1 MMLATSYCAAIL
13 LKNRQFSRRRGTT
26 CWLAAAVFLLTG
38 LAPVPGQAIT
48 WIEQVERSMTCT
60 SFATP
65 DVEAQLKA
73 PFIPDVRNPRA
84 VQNYFQ
90 GPAPDLRQARFRHLT
105 MLAATAWWADLVN
118 DQRLRGDAYLA
129 VQQLAARYAT
139 ENTKDRLFRQIARC
153 AQVQVMSVMLEIGEI
168 AAADQLAKAL
178 VQDYA
183 SAGLVYTAE
192 DWPLILA
199 LREAVLEPRAKAGI
213 EALTQAA
220 WAIASTEPMAKQFKL
235 RTSRLM
241 AAAARGSLA
250 IGKADDARNLAAQSM
265 FITGQP
271 AAPEAAWRA
280 FPVLYDVF
288 VDREGPDKAAA
299 LISLLGN
306 PAAVPAALN
315 DRATAFEALERATV
329 AAEATGDD
337 KLSAALKLL
346 ASRQLTDWR
355 TPQPLSQAFYR
366 HGWSRLA
373 AQRWS
378 EWEVMARH
386 DPAFASKQA
395 QTYIGTA
402 DTLIAQ
408 AQDQFVANTAELLF
422 YQYKIDNS
430 LHALTAMYPALPRM
444 QPRIEDTT
452 FRMAQLRSF
461 GRITLATVAAEL
473 GDARL
478 DPKNRFHV
486 ERFFSL
492 STQTGTWIRGLLN
505 TVLAVDPA
513 KTPRPKA
520 LWDAFFMLD
529 VFYQETAREYSAYA
543 AYVRQQVPSIAELVT
558 PKPRSITNYQQLLK
572 PDEALIATLV
582 TPRDLYVW
590 SLTARGV
597 SLSRKSISDRE
608 VGALVTR
615 LRAGL
620 TPASSGGRTT
630 LPDFDAAAAH
640 ELYQLIFEPVAASL
654 KDVKH
659 VIWYGHG
666 PLGSVPP
673 AVLVAKKPPKALL
686 GTPKE
691 FGQTQFLVDR
701 FAFSA
706 LADLSLFPVH
716 RNATTRPA
724 HARAFLG
731 VGAPMLDAAEVS
743 AGPRSKSYDLAGAMD
758 GKALRELPVLAESV
772 DEINGLAAA
781 LGTGSS
787 TIWLGPDADEKR
799 FRDDALRGYQVV
811 ALATHGFMA
820 YEVQNIPEPSLMLAL
835 VPDAKDRF
843 DGLLTTREIVDL
855 KLDADLVVL
864 SACNTAAADG
874 RPRSETFTGLTQAFF
889 TAGARTLMASHWPV
903 MSGAAVQLSVA
914 TIDASRKQNQPLALS
929 LQRAMQTARRDG
941 AASPIESHPSYWGPF
956 VVVGDGNRALA
967 R

>member
-139 ENTKDRLFRQIARC
+139 ENAKDRLFRQIARC

-220 WAIASTEPMAKQFKL
+220 WAIASTEPMATQFKL

-315 DRATAFEALERATV
+315 DRAAAFEALERATV

-378 EWEVMARH
+378 EWKVMARH

-529 VFYQETAREYSAYA
+529 VFYQETAKEYSAYA

-590 SLTARGV
+590 SLTVRGV

-673 AVLVAKKPPKALL
+673 AVLVAKKPPNAVLS
-686 GTPKE
+686 TPKE

-716 RNATTRPA
+716 RKATARPA

-758 GKALRELPVLAESV
+758 GKALSELPVLAESV

-855 KLDADLVVL
+855 QLDADLVVL

-914 TIDASRKQNQPLALS
+914 TIDASRKQNQPLAIS

>member
-529 VFYQETAREYSAYA
+529 VFYQET
-543 AYVRQQVPSIAELVT
+543 
-558 PKPRSITNYQQLLK
+558 
-572 PDEALIATLV
+572 
-582 TPRDLYVW
+582 
-590 SLTARGV
+590 
-597 SLSRKSISDRE
+597 
-608 VGALVTR
+608 
-615 LRAGL
+615 
-620 TPASSGGRTT
+620 
-630 LPDFDAAAAH
+630 
-640 ELYQLIFEPVAASL
+640 
-654 KDVKH
+654 
-659 VIWYGHG
+659 
-666 PLGSVPP
+666 
-673 AVLVAKKPPKALL
+673 
-686 GTPKE
+686 
-691 FGQTQFLVDR
+691 
-701 FAFSA
+701 
-706 LADLSLFPVH
+706 
-716 RNATTRPA
+716 
-724 HARAFLG
+724 
-731 VGAPMLDAAEVS
+731 
-743 AGPRSKSYDLAGAMD
+743 
-758 GKALRELPVLAESV
+758 
-772 DEINGLAAA
+772 
-781 LGTGSS
+781 
-787 TIWLGPDADEKR
+787 
-799 FRDDALRGYQVV
+799 
-811 ALATHGFMA
+811 
-820 YEVQNIPEPSLMLAL
+820 
-835 VPDAKDRF
+835 
-843 DGLLTTREIVDL
+843 
-855 KLDADLVVL
+855 
-864 SACNTAAADG
+864 
-874 RPRSETFTGLTQAFF
+874 
-889 TAGARTLMASHWPV
+889 
-903 MSGAAVQLSVA
+903 
-914 TIDASRKQNQPLALS
+914 
-929 LQRAMQTARRDG
+929 
-941 AASPIESHPSYWGPF
+941 
-956 VVVGDGNRALA
+956 
-967 R
+967 